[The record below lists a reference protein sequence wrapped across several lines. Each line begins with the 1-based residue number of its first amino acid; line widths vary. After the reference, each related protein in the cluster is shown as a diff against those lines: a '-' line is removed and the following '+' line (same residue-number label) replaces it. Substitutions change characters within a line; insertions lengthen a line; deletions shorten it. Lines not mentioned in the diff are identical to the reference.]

1 MVQDAEAHAAE
12 DKKFHELVN
21 ARNQADS
28 LAHTSRKTLTEL
40 GDKVEAQEK
49 TDIEAAIAAL
59 EEAVKTDDK
68 SDIETK
74 TQALA
79 ELSAKVAERVHKQ
92 EQTQSANQ
100 GGAEAGTGGQQTSAG
115 ADDVVDAEFEEVN
128 EDNK

>member
-12 DKKFHELVN
+12 DKKFHELVD
-21 ARNQADS
+21 ARNQADG
-28 LAHTSRKTLTEL
+28 LAHTSRKTLAEL

-49 TDIEAAIAAL
+49 TDIEAAIAVL
-59 EEAVKTDDK
+59 EEAIKTDDK
-68 SDIETK
+68 NDIETK

-79 ELSAKVAERVHKQ
+79 ELSGKVAERIHKQ
-92 EQTQSANQ
+92 EEAQSSNQ
-100 GGAEAGTGGQQTSAG
+100 GGAEGGADGQQSGPG